1 MRQGIPAGL
10 LVVADTLFVRLDG
23 APGGIDFLA
32 GSAFVEFIL
41 DAGFV
46 DFGELLAV
54 RQILMAAVESV
65 IKLGFVDTGPAAACF
80 KRLAVRCGVEG
91 VADF

>member
-1 MRQGIPAGL
+1 M

-46 DFGELLAV
+46 DFG
-54 RQILMAAVESV
+54 
-65 IKLGFVDTGPAAACF
+65 
-80 KRLAVRCGVEG
+80 
-91 VADF
+91 

>member
-1 MRQGIPAGL
+1 M

-32 GSAFVEFIL
+32 SSAFVEFIL
-41 DAGFV
+41 DASFV

-54 RQILMAAVESV
+54 RQILMAAVEGV
-65 IKLGFVDTGPAAACF
+65 VKLGFVDAGPAAACF
-80 KRLAVRCGVEG
+80 KRLAVRRGVEG

>member
-1 MRQGIPAGL
+1 MLI
-10 LVVADTLFVRLDG
+10 VADTLFVRLDG
-23 APGGIDFLA
+23 AASGVDFLA
-32 GSAFVEFIL
+32 GAGFAEFVL

-54 RQILMAAVESV
+54 CQILMAAVESV
-65 IKLGFVDTGPAAACF
+65 VKLGFVDTGPAAACF
-80 KRLAVRCGVEG
+80 KRLAVRRGVEG

>member
-23 APGGIDFLA
+23 APGGIDFLTS
-32 GSAFVEFIL
+32 SAFVEFIL

-54 RQILMAAVESV
+54 RQILMAAVEGV
-65 IKLGFVDTGPAAACF
+65 VELGLVNAGPAAACF

>member
-1 MRQGIPAGL
+1 MLI
-10 LVVADTLFVRLDG
+10 VADTLFVRLDG
-23 APGGIDFLA
+23 APGGVDFLA
-32 GSAFVEFIL
+32 DSAFVEFIL

-54 RQILMAAVESV
+54 CQILMAAVEGV
-65 IKLGFVDTGPAAACF
+65 VELGLVDAGPATACF
-80 KRLAVRCGVEG
+80 KRLAVRRGVEG

>member
-1 MRQGIPAGL
+1 M
-10 LVVADTLFVRLDG
+10 LVVADTLFVCLDG

-54 RQILMAAVESV
+54 RQILMAAIKSV
-65 IKLGFVDTGPAAACF
+65 IELSLVDIGSAAACF
-80 KRLAVRCGVEG
+80 KRLAVRRGVECI
-91 VADF
+91 ADF

>member
-1 MRQGIPAGL
+1 M
-10 LVVADTLFVRLDG
+10 LVVADTLFVCLDG

-54 RQILMAAVESV
+54 RQILMAAVEGV
-65 IKLGFVDTGPAAACF
+65 VELGLVDAGPAAACF
-80 KRLAVRCGVEG
+80 KRLAVRRGVECI
-91 VADF
+91 ADF

>member
-1 MRQGIPAGL
+1 MC
-10 LVVADTLFVRLDG
+10 LDG

-54 RQILMAAVESV
+54 CQILMAAVEGV
-65 IKLGFVDTGPAAACF
+65 VELGLVDAGPAAACF
-80 KRLAVRCGVEG
+80 KRLAVRRGVECI
-91 VADF
+91 ADF